1 MIFIW
6 ALIICGVLAI
16 GVVAILAWMDLLPGF
31 ERQGR
36 SSSGSEIPP
45 GCLVGVVAACAVW
58 FVAWAVV
65 LILALNFLRTPLN

>member
-36 SSSGSEIPP
+36 SSGGEVPP
-45 GCLVGVVAACAVW
+45 GCLLGVVAASAVW
-58 FVAWAVV
+58 FLAWAVV
-65 LILALNFLRTPLN
+65 LILALNFLRTPLD